1 MDKAVIRVL
10 LARKPYPDFEAENN
24 KQGGNSMKRSTSG
37 SKIRML

>member
-24 KQGGNSMKRSTSG
+24 KQGAPISLGGGNF
-37 SKIRML
+37 